1 MQQDSN
7 IAATPVI
14 AIFDIGKTNKKL
26 LLFNRQYQIVLEESS
41 QFPEISDEDGY
52 PCDDLKALTDWVLN
66 RFSQLQSDK
75 SFDVKAVNF
84 SAYGASF
91 VYLNKAHQP
100 VLPLYNYLKPLNE
113 DLLIAFQEKYGGA
126 ARLAL
131 QTASPNLG
139 NLNSGIQL
147 YRIKQEK
154 PALFPTIEQA
164 LHLPQ
169 YLSFMLGGGCHSD
182 ITSIGCHTQLWDF
195 AQNAYHPWVAA
206 EGIDRLLSPIAPYDS
221 ISTNKDGAVIGI
233 GLHDSS
239 AALIPYLVA
248 FTEPFVLLS
257 TGTWCISLHP
267 FNKQPLT
274 SAELDQ
280 DCLCYLSFQGNPVK
294 ASRLFAG
301 NEHEQQIKKLAQH
314 FGVDQDYYKTVY
326 CNPKLLPEVIEYIEP
341 VDSEASSAMLHQ
353 SAFGQR
359 NLNGFES
366 YEAAYHQLIA
376 DIITQQVFSTNL
388 VLKGSEVKRI
398 FVDGGFSKNPIYMYL
413 LARAYPDLE
422 VYAASVPQ
430 ASSIGAAMALH
441 HHWNPQA
448 LPADMIDLRLYSIHQ
463 GFSL

>member
-100 VLPLYNYLKPLNE
+100 VLPLYNYLKPLDEN
-113 DLLIAFQEKYGGA
+113 LLIAFQEKYGGA

-206 EGIDRLLSPIAPYDS
+206 EGIDRLLAPIAPYDS

-239 AALIPYLVA
+239 AALIPYLV
-248 FTEPFVLLS
+248 
-257 TGTWCISLHP
+257 
-267 FNKQPLT
+267 
-274 SAELDQ
+274 
-280 DCLCYLSFQGNPVK
+280 
-294 ASRLFAG
+294 
-301 NEHEQQIKKLAQH
+301 
-314 FGVDQDYYKTVY
+314 
-326 CNPKLLPEVIEYIEP
+326 
-341 VDSEASSAMLHQ
+341 
-353 SAFGQR
+353 
-359 NLNGFES
+359 
-366 YEAAYHQLIA
+366 
-376 DIITQQVFSTNL
+376 
-388 VLKGSEVKRI
+388 
-398 FVDGGFSKNPIYMYL
+398 
-413 LARAYPDLE
+413 E
-422 VYAASVPQ
+422 VYNT
-430 ASSIGAAMALH
+430 L
-441 HHWNPQA
+441 
-448 LPADMIDLRLYSIHQ
+448 
-463 GFSL
+463 FSLLIFP

>member
-7 IAATPVI
+7 IAAIPVI

-41 QFPEISDEDGY
+41 QFPEISDEDGF

-66 RFSQLQSDK
+66 RFSLLKTDK
-75 SFDVKAVNF
+75 RFDVQAVNF

-91 VYLNKAHQP
+91 VYLNKLQQP
-100 VLPLYNYLKPLNE
+100 VLPLYNYLKPLDE
-113 DLLIAFQEKYGGA
+113 DLLLGFQEKYGGA
-126 ARLAL
+126 ATLAL

-139 NLNSGIQL
+139 NLNSGMQL
-147 YRIKQEK
+147 YRISREKQD
-154 PALFPTIEQA
+154 LFPTIAHA

-169 YLSFMLGGGCHSD
+169 YLSFILGGACHSD

-195 AQNAYHPWVAA
+195 EHKDYHPWVAA
-206 EGIDRLLSPIAPYDS
+206 EGIARLLAPIAPYD
-221 ISTNKDGAVIGI
+221 TVAANNDGAVVGI

-267 FNKQPLT
+267 FNNQPLT
-274 SAELDQ
+274 SAELEQ

-301 NEHEQQIKKLAQH
+301 NEHEQQIKILAQH

-326 CNPKLLPEVIEYIEP
+326 CNPKLLPEAIEYVEP
-341 VDSEASSAMLHQ
+341 ADTAASSAMLHQ

-359 NLNGFES
+359 DLNGFET
-366 YEAAYHQLIA
+366 YESAYHQLIA

-388 VLKGSEVKRI
+388 VLKGSEVTRI

-463 GFSL
+463 GLSL

>member
-7 IAATPVI
+7 IAAIPVI

-26 LLFNRQYQIVLEESS
+26 LLFNRAYKIVLEESL

-52 PCDDLKALTDWVLN
+52 ACDDLKALTDWVLG
-66 RFSQLQSDK
+66 RFDQLQADK
-75 SFDVKAVNF
+75 QFEVKAVNF

-91 VYLNKAHQP
+91 VYLNKAHLP
-100 VLPLYNYLKPLNE
+100 VLPLYNYLKPLNQ
-113 DLLIAFQEKYGGA
+113 DLLSGFQEKYGGA
-126 ARLAL
+126 AKLAL

-139 NLNSGIQL
+139 NLNSGMQL

-154 PALFPTIEQA
+154 PTLFPTIKQA

-169 YLSFMLGGGCHSD
+169 YLSFILGGVCHSD

-195 AQNAYHPWVAA
+195 ENKAYHPWVEA
-206 EGIDRLLSPIAPYDS
+206 EGIADLLAPIAPYDT
-221 ISTNKDGAVIGI
+221 IAANKSGTVVGI

-248 FTEPFVLLS
+248 FTEPFLLLS

-267 FNKQPLT
+267 FNDQSLT
-274 SAELDQ
+274 SAELNQ
-280 DCLCYLSFQGNPVK
+280 DCLCYLSFQGKPVK

-301 NEHEQQIKKLAQH
+301 NEHEQQIKLLAAH
-314 FGVDQDYYKTVY
+314 FQVDQNYFNTVN
-326 CNPKLLPEVIEYIEP
+326 CNPNLLPELIEYRESINA
-341 VDSEASSAMLHQ
+341 EASSAMLRQ
-353 SAFGQR
+353 SAFSER
-359 NLNGFES
+359 DLNSFES

-388 VLKGSEVKRI
+388 LLKGSEVKRI
-398 FVDGGFSKNPIYMYL
+398 FIDGGFSKNPIYMYL
-413 LARAYPDLE
+413 IARTYPNLE

-441 HHWNPQA
+441 HHWNPQP
-448 LPADMIDLRLYSIHQ
+448 LPANMIDLRLYSIHK